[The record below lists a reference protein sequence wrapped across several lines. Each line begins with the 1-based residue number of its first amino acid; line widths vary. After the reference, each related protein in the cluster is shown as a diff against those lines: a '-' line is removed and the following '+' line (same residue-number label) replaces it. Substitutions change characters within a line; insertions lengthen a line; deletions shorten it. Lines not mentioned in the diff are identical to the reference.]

1 MRVVLLDAL
10 GTLVRLEPPAPALAA
25 ELFNR
30 IGATVSE
37 AEAEAA
43 IGAEIGYYRAHF
55 DEGRDAQS
63 VLALRRRC
71 ASIVAAALPGV
82 GEGLDEDGWLDVL
95 LASLR
100 FTPFAD
106 VKPALAELRRQ
117 QRRLVVVSNW
127 DWSLHLVLERLGMAP
142 LLDGVVTSAEVGAR
156 KPAREIFARGL
167 ALAGADAG
175 EALHVGD
182 SVAEDV
188 EGARAAGITPVL
200 IDREG
205 DAAPVGVRTVRSL
218 IELAS

>member
-1 MRVVLLDAL
+1 VLLDAL

-37 AEAEAA
+37 AEAQAA

-55 DEGRDAQS
+55 DEGRDAES
-63 VLALRRRC
+63 VLGLRRRC
-71 ASIVAAALPGV
+71 ASIVSGALPGV
-82 GEGLDEDGWLDVL
+82 GEGLDEDGWLEVL

-100 FTPFAD
+100 FTVFPD
-106 VKPALAELRRQ
+106 VEPALAELRR
-117 QRRLVVVSNW
+117 RRLRLVVVSNW
-127 DWSLHLVLERLGMAP
+127 DWSLHLVLERLNLAP
-142 LLDGVVTSAEVGAR
+142 LLDGVVTSAEAAAR
-156 KPAREIFARGL
+156 KPAGEIFARGL
-167 ALAGADAG
+167 ALAGASPD

-200 IDREG
+200 IDRG
-205 DAAPVGVRTVRSL
+205 GGAGPTGVRTVRSL
-218 IELAS
+218 MELAS